1 MTLREW
7 LVQAEAQLSDGP
19 HPDRAKR
26 DAETLL
32 LHLIGKNKAWL
43 MAHADDDF
51 AGCTAIR
58 YASLLERRRK
68 GEPIQYITGE
78 CEFYGLPFRV
88 TPDVLI
94 PRPETEHLVEKCLA
108 LVKIRAPHISKRSRE
123 SPQDLGTPSLR
134 RSLPEGWESTNP
146 APPIRILD
154 VGTGSGA
161 IAVALAHHL
170 TRRTARNQVSTA
182 RNQVSGEGTG
192 FSPYIKS
199 KEPSGALAPDGRDL
213 ENLPEAQITATDIS
227 PAALALAAEN
237 ATRNNVAEQ
246 IRFLEGDLLAPVADE
261 HFEIIVSNPPYV
273 PNTDR
278 TLISVEV
285 REHEPA
291 VALFGGEDGLA
302 IYRRLIPAALSALVP
317 GGFLMI
323 EFGFSQM
330 SDVESL
336 LRSAGFQNIEFTHDL
351 QGIPRVASAQKN

>member
-1 MTLREW
+1 MILRDW
-7 LVQAEAQLSDGP
+7 LAQAEAQLSDGP

-43 MAHADDDF
+43 MAHAEDDF

-58 YASLLERRRK
+58 YAGLLERRRK

-94 PRPETEHLVEKCLA
+94 PRPETEHLVEKVLA
-108 LVKIRAPHISKRSRE
+108 LATLFEENWERPQNLGAPSF
-123 SPQDLGTPSLR
+123 R

-146 APPIRILD
+146 APPISILD

-170 TRRTARNQVSTA
+170 TRPTPRNQVSTA
-182 RNQVSGEGTG
+182 RNQVPGEGTG
-192 FSPYIKS
+192 FSPYRKS
-199 KEPSGALAPDGRDL
+199 KESSGALAPEGCDSR
-213 ENLPEAQITATDIS
+213 NLINAQITATDIS
-227 PAALALAAEN
+227 PAALALALEN
-237 ATRNNVAEQ
+237 ATRNHVAEQ
-246 IRFLEGDLLAPVADE
+246 IRFLQGDLLAPVAGE
-261 HFEIIVSNPPYV
+261 QFEIIASNPPYV

-278 TLISVEV
+278 ALISVEV
-285 REHEPA
+285 REHEPHL
-291 VALFGGEDGLA
+291 ALFGGDDGLA
-302 IYRRLIPAALSALVP
+302 IYRRLIPAAHTALVP
-317 GGFLMI
+317 GGYFVF

-336 LRSAGFQNIEFTHDL
+336 LKSAGFQNIEFIHDL
-351 QGIPRVASAQKN
+351 QGIPRIASAQKN